1 MKNRETSG
9 MKWLY
14 KPFMTL
20 HLMVHGYE
28 VVYRQSIQLSFTSVN
43 YKNGCCFQN
52 RVDNSY
58 TSPDL

>member
-9 MKWLY
+9 MKQTNQ
-14 KPFMTL
+14 KQTL

>member
-43 YKNGCCFQN
+43 YKNGC
-52 RVDNSY
+52 RGK
-58 TSPDL
+58 